1 MGARRRK
8 RRRKGEKLLFLSLT
22 HSPFFFLPFLLSLT
36 QTNRS
41 FQPVGINVSPG
52 GVIAQPVSLRFFFFF
67 PGFQI
72 ERERKGERRGAMQ
85 KKKNGKKNSRAKPK
99 PPQKKTQKQVGMSIT
114 PTRVSV
120 GDVGVGY
127 TPHGEDDPSDPT
139 DDDGV
144 PVGGL

>member
-1 MGARRRK
+1 M
-8 RRRKGEKLLFLSLT
+8 
-22 HSPFFFLPFLLSLT
+22 
-36 QTNRS
+36 
-41 FQPVGINVSPG
+41 GINVSPG
-52 GVIAQPVSLRFFFFF
+52 GVIAQPVSFRFFLFFS
-67 PGFQI
+67 GVSD
-72 ERERKGERRGAMQ
+72 REGEEGRATWSDA
-85 KKKNGKKNSRAKPK
+85 KEKNGKKNSRAKPK
-99 PPQKKTQKQVGMSIT
+99 PPQKKRKKQVGMSIT